1 MISGRWDLR
10 RAWAALR
17 SRLGEGERGSAVVE
31 FLGVSLLMLVPI
43 VYLIL
48 TLAQIQASGFA
59 AEGAAR
65 EAGRVLAGAETF
77 EQGLTAAHLAVELSF
92 ADQGIAVDGA
102 QALQIRCQHEPCL
115 TPGSYLYI
123 SVRTDVGLP
132 GVPAMLS
139 GTLPSVTQV
148 QADAMTAIPRYR
160 EVG

>member
-1 MISGRWDLR
+1 MTCERWDLR
-10 RAWAALR
+10 RAWAGVC
-17 SRLGEGERGSAVVE
+17 SRLGERERGSAVVE
-31 FLGVSLLMLVPI
+31 FLGVSLLMLVPV

-77 EQGLTAAHLAVELSF
+77 EQGLAAAHLAVELSF
-92 ADQGIAVDGA
+92 ADQGISVDGA
-102 QALQIRCQHEPCL
+102 QALRIRCQDEPCL

-123 SVRTDVGLP
+123 SVRTDVDLPGLP
-132 GVPAMLS
+132 PIFS

-148 QADAMTAIPRYR
+148 QADAMTTIPRYR